1 MKRKR
6 KISGK
11 TNKKRSK
18 KIEDM
23 WIFLI
28 AGAVLL
34 ILIFG
39 FFFSYDKGE
48 GDSQLENVDSLVEED
63 APDFNVEVGR
73 AYTGCGGY
81 QDDDRRYSCYYGVI
95 LATNDPDTCS
105 KFRDSTWK
113 SRCISDFSILR
124 NDLEF
129 CEQVP
134 DTFFREHCYWEIA
147 SKTKNPELCAK
158 IVERV
163 DTIDTCYEAA
173 GK

>member
-1 MKRKR
+1 MKGKR

-11 TNKKRSK
+11 SGKKK
-18 KIEDM
+18 NDM
-23 WIFLI
+23 RIMLVI
-28 AGAVLL
+28 AGVVLVL
-34 ILIFG
+34 ILGYFL
-39 FFFSYDKGE
+39 FSNVETEEFQDNT
-48 GDSQLENVDSLVEED
+48 GDISVEDED

-124 NDLEF
+124 KDLEF

-147 SKTKNPELCAK
+147 SKTNNPELCAK